1 MTKAKLSSNRSHK
14 SKRPAKTMVLDLPQ
28 FKSEKEEGEFWDAN
42 PDLITAAMRAA
53 YSPQRGKTQAVS
65 IRVPLA
71 DLARIKSLAAR
82 KGIGYQTMAKVL
94 LHEAVE
100 RAVRP

>member
-1 MTKAKLSSNRSHK
+1 MTKQKLKNTT
-14 SKRPAKTMVLDLPQ
+14 KRPAKTVVMDLPE
-28 FKSEKEEGEFWDAN
+28 FKSEREEAEFWDAN

-53 YSPQRGKTQAVS
+53 YPPQRGKTQAVS
-65 IRVPLA
+65 IRVPVA
-71 DLARIKSLAAR
+71 DLARIKTLAAR

-100 RAVRP
+100 RAVRL